1 MKMEAIW
8 FVRMA
13 KPKAKAKPWIPP
25 FPERRSAPSRSLLL
39 LFFVGY
45 LLWCV
50 DLPAAKQRWN
60 LCLNLSLI
68 KMTLVFIE
76 VGGFRRSPRAVASL
90 RAIVQIV
97 ERLWERGGLQ
107 IFWIWSVQYG
117 TVYTWAMGWI
127 ITLLFV
133 NLAAVPLNPCMHG
146 LFGLANVKPVY
157 MYGSVY
163 AAYKLYF
170 RWLPS
175 RPCLFFEHFDS

>member
-1 MKMEAIW
+1 
-8 FVRMA
+8 
-13 KPKAKAKPWIPP
+13 
-25 FPERRSAPSRSLLL
+25 
-39 LFFVGY
+39 

-50 DLPAAKQRWN
+50 NLPAAKRRWN
-60 LCLNLSLI
+60 WCLTLDEGVVCPIYRGWSL
-68 KMTLVFIE
+68 LA
-76 VGGFRRSPRAVASL
+76 PRA
-90 RAIVQIV
+90 RRHDQCDRG
-97 ERLWERGGLQ
+97 ERGGRSWERSGLQ

-127 ITLLFV
+127 IMLLFV
-133 NLAAVPLNPCMHG
+133 NLATVPLNPCMHG